1 MSMAENTSSLTVSR
15 SRNDLRILVAAVTLL
30 LVFIMAART
39 PLDTDFWWHIRAG
52 EATWQFHT
60 PLLTDQF
67 TFTRMGQPWINHS
80 WLAEVIYYLVF
91 KAGSFWGVG
100 LLVALLATGSMLLVY
115 SQLEGPD
122 LLKAVILILSSVV
135 AAGVWSPRPQLF
147 SVFLFAAVYLILY
160 RYKWLKKGRLWVLP
174 ILFLLWSNLHA
185 GFSLGFL
192 LLGAFIAGELITGL
206 LDPHRADRMPWPDLR
221 KLILWSLVCAL
232 VVMINPNGLNTW
244 LVQFNTV
251 GVGTLRQAIDEWASP
266 DFHQFGLQ
274 PFLWLLFAVLAAVG
288 LSERKMDSVDL
299 VGLIG
304 FGYLAFLAKRNFAPF
319 AIFATPILARYAWA
333 AIQRWSE
340 ERQPKSDKLGLIK
353 RMNQRFGEQQIPGSL
368 RKAIN
373 LGIIAFLSIV
383 GIGKLVYV
391 THPVFVE
398 SVMAKQYPVGAVH
411 YLIDNHLSGRIFN
424 SYGWGGFLEWN
435 LRDST
440 FYIDGRT
447 DLFGDEITGEW
458 VKTIQ
463 AEDGWQDTL
472 THWQV
477 QYVLIEPN
485 RPLASALKITGTRI
499 LYEDPISILFET
511 SN

>member
-1 MSMAENTSSLTVSR
+1 MTENSNSLTGSR
-15 SRNDLRILVAAVTLL
+15 PRNNLKILVAVVVLL
-30 LVFIMAART
+30 LIFIMAART
-39 PLDTDFWWHIRAG
+39 PLDTDFWWHIRSG
-52 EATWQFHT
+52 EVTWQSHA

-67 TFTRMGQPWINHS
+67 TFTRLGQSWINHS
-80 WLAEVIYYLVF
+80 WLAEVIYYLVYQ
-91 KAGSFWGVG
+91 ASSFWGVG

-115 SQLEGPD
+115 PQLAGPD
-122 LLKAVILILSSVV
+122 LLKAVILILGSIV

-147 SVFLFAAVYLILY
+147 SVVIFAAVYLILY
-160 RYKWLKKGRLWVLP
+160 RFKWLKKDRVWLLP
-174 ILFLLWSNLHA
+174 ILFVLWSNLHA

-192 LLGAFIAGELITGL
+192 LLGAFIVGELVNWL
-206 LDPHRADRMPWPDLR
+206 LDPHKPDRLSWHALR
-221 KLILWSLVCAL
+221 KLIFWSLVCVL

-266 DFHQFGLQ
+266 DFHQFALQ

-288 LSERKMDSVDL
+288 MSGKKIDGVDL
-299 VGLIG
+299 IGLIG

-319 AIFATPILARYAWA
+319 AIFATPILARYAWS
-333 AIQRWSE
+333 AIERW
-340 ERQPKSDKLGLIK
+340 KSDRQGESGNPGLMK
-353 RMNQRFGEQQIPGSL
+353 RLSQRFGEQTLSPVL
-368 RKAIN
+368 RRAIN
-373 LGIIAFLSIV
+373 LGIIVILAFV
-383 GIGKLVYV
+383 GIGKLIYV
-391 THPVFVE
+391 TYPVFVE
-398 SVMAKQYPVGAVH
+398 KVLAEQYPVGAVS
-411 YLIDNHLSGRIFN
+411 YIKANHLSGKIFN

-458 VKTIQ
+458 IKTIQ

-472 THWQV
+472 VHWQV

-485 RPLASALKITGTRI
+485 RPLAGALKDTNTRI
-499 LYEDPISILFET
+499 LHEDPISILFKI
-511 SN
+511 SD